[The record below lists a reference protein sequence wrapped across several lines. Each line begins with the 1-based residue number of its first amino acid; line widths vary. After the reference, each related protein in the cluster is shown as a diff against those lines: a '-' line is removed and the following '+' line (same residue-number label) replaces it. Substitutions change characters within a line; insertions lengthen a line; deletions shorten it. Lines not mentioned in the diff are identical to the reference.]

1 MFDTEAST
9 YVFCLELKRA
19 REAKLGTCVRAVDN
33 TKKSCPETC
42 KWKKGTCRGH
52 SLFSPE
58 AVIYL
63 GQNPTLNR
71 CVCFYGLGGFA
82 CAPQP
87 LKAVWGAA
95 GFGPNL
101 GIVKP
106 HRFLALEERLAS
118 CRELRQAGACRWD
131 AGCVFVFV
139 SLWLAGWRNG
149 WFSHRFST

>member
-1 MFDTEAST
+1 M
-9 YVFCLELKRA
+9 YVFCMESKRVK
-19 REAKLGTCVRAVDN
+19 EAKLATCGRAVDN
-33 TKKSCPETC
+33 TKKSCPVTC
-42 KWKKGTCRGH
+42 KWKKGICRGH

-87 LKAVWGAA
+87 LKTVWGAA

-101 GIVKP
+101 RIVKP
-106 HRFLALEERLAS
+106 HRFLTLEEHLAS
-118 CRELRQAGACRWD
+118 CRELHQADACR
-131 AGCVFVFV
+131 
-139 SLWLAGWRNG
+139 
-149 WFSHRFST
+149 